1 MSILTGKKRN
11 VTGIGGVLSKQRM
24 ESTARSNSERMQA
37 EIMALERQIDE
48 LQDIDPLRFETR
60 VVKPNRSDVTILRY
74 DILWIT

>member
-1 MSILTGKKRN
+1 MTILTGKKRS

-37 EIMALERQIDE
+37 EIGDLERQIEE
-48 LQDIDPLRFETR
+48 LEDVDPLRFEPR
-60 VVKPNRSDVTILRY
+60 VVKPARNDVTILRY